1 MRRCNEGKAARRKHQ
16 SHGNRSDELLHCG
29 SSGFWAIEALTPS
42 FDEKRVFSN
51 PEGSRGWPGTAADEA
66 KVERIAIKQID

>member
-1 MRRCNEGKAARRKHQ
+1 MRRYNEGRTAQGKQQ
-16 SHGNRSDELLHCG
+16 SCGNRSDELLHCG

-51 PEGSRGWPGTAADEA
+51 PEGGWPGTAADEA
-66 KVERIAIKQID
+66 KVE